1 MEAELSARAREL
13 HTLVDHLPHVVV
25 RYVCS
30 YAGPTRAMAV
40 FMLGGCVHAR
50 PGPAPPRA
58 RSMQRDAENI
68 AVTLVFDEHVRRCIK
83 AGEEVLQLAW
93 DTLYAGGVDIGVPG

>member
-1 MEAELSARAREL
+1 MEAERFARAREL
-13 HTLVDHLPHVVV
+13 HTLVDHLPTWLSVTI
-25 RYVCS
+25 CS

-40 FMLGGCVHAR
+40 FMLGR
-50 PGPAPPRA
+50 DWPAAA